1 MKIIKNTILDLI
13 NQAEK
18 QGLKIEYVKRKDG
31 GVRIKSIN
39 GQKYVNSEGNNAL
52 RALMNQPMSEKT
64 KVQRVTNLAKIKRL
78 RKVKK
83 LPKAIREKFQELEDT
98 WRKNPNVAPRPNIDH
113 WLKQV
118 EQEHKDQKRII
129 QSMETQR
136 RVYMNIA
143 DLNDVDR
150 IKAQWESS
158 RNGVPSRAD
167 RAQDWENA
175 FMYQLFD
182 EMRARI
188 DKLPKTATEQ
198 ISEWIYDE
206 SLSTG
211 EVVGK
216 TRNLLLTIHFLD
228 ESEGW

>member
-1 MKIIKNTILDLI
+1 MKVIKNTILDLI

-18 QGLKIEYVKRKDG
+18 QGIKIEYVKRKDG

-52 RALMNQPMSEKT
+52 RALMNQPMSEKSA
-64 KVQRVTNLAKIKRL
+64 VQRVNNLAKIKRL

-83 LPKAIREKFQELEDT
+83 LPKAIRDKFQELEDA
-98 WRKNPNVAPRPNIDH
+98 WRKNPDVAPRPNIDH

-118 EQEHKDQKRII
+118 EQEHKSQKKII
-129 QSMETQR
+129 QAMETQR
-136 RVYMNIA
+136 RVYMNTA

-150 IKAQWESS
+150 IQAHWESA
-158 RNGVPSRAD
+158 RNGVESHAD

-175 FMYQLFD
+175 FMYQLFN

-188 DKLPKTATEQ
+188 DKLPKTVAEQ
-198 ISEWIYDE
+198 IAEWAYDE
-206 SLSTG
+206 SLSSG

-216 TRNLLLTIHFLD
+216 TRTLLINVKFLD